1 MPNKPPQKNSRNEI
15 FPHFSSHNQFFTLT
29 LQPNKNKTMKN
40 IFKIKKEE
48 RIPGLVALLVFVLLN
63 GLFFYK
69 YGNLFLRAH
78 HVSFWQL
85 FAKTFHVSGFD
96 AWSYIFMSN
105 GKLYFEIPRHPLF
118 AVILYPFY
126 LINKEL
132 ISSGDTN
139 YAMIFMAILLI
150 ASAFYSFIFV
160 YRIFREIIELKKKDC
175 ILFSA
180 MLYSFGM
187 VMVSMLVPD
196 HFCWSL
202 LMLTMT
208 LYLAGMAMKE
218 RRQLSAWTIGILSFL
233 TGGVTL
239 SNIAKTYLAAWFVNG
254 RKVFA
259 PKNLVAMILPAILLV
274 TTAYLIY
281 TEVREP
287 QFHVDKQIEIK
298 AHAKDQEQQRKDS
311 IHHAWV
317 LAHTGEPMKKE
328 GFWKWTDTSTSRT
341 DALIH
346 NMMGESIQLHDSYL
360 LDDMCVNRPTIV
372 KYNYAFN
379 YVIEAIISLLFIIG
393 IVVAIRHKFF
403 LMVLSW
409 LGLDIVIHFVMG
421 FGLNEMYIMA
431 CHWIFIIPIA
441 IAYLMKSLTPGRQVV
456 LRYFCWLLTLYFW
469 VWNGYWLFTYMSDQ
483 ATQIMK

>member
-1 MPNKPPQKNSRNEI
+1 M
-15 FPHFSSHNQFFTLT
+15 
-29 LQPNKNKTMKN
+29 N

-48 RIPGLVALLVFVLLN
+48 RIPSLIALLVFVLLN

-69 YGNLFLRAH
+69 YSNLFLQAH
-78 HVSFWQL
+78 HVSYWQL

-132 ISSGDTN
+132 IAAGDTN
-139 YAMIFMAILLI
+139 YAVIFMAILLI
-150 ASAFYSFIFV
+150 ASAYYSFIFI
-160 YRIFREIIELKKKDC
+160 YRVFREIMEVSRKDS
-175 ILFSA
+175 LLLSA

-202 LMLTMT
+202 LLLTMT
-208 LYLAGMAMKE
+208 LYLAGKAMKE
-218 RRQLSAWTIGILSFL
+218 EKQLSAWTIGILCFL

-239 SNIAKTYLAAWFVNG
+239 SNIAKTYLTAWFVNG
-254 RKVFA
+254 KKVFSW
-259 PKNLVAMILPAILLV
+259 KNMLAMILPAILLV
-274 TTAYLIY
+274 VTAYLIY

-287 QFHVDKQIEIK
+287 QYHADKKIEIK
-298 AHAKDQEQQRKDS
+298 SHAKDTLQARKDS

-317 LAHTGEPMKKE
+317 LAHAGKPMKQE
-328 GFWKWTDTSTSRT
+328 GFWKWTDMSTSRS

-360 LDDMCVNRPTIV
+360 LDDMCVNRPTVV
-372 KYNYAFN
+372 KYNYTFN
-379 YVIEAIISLLFIIG
+379 YIIEGIIALLFILG
-393 IVVAIRHKFF
+393 TIVGIRHKFF

-409 LGLDIVIHFVMG
+409 LTLDICIHFVMG
-421 FGLNEMYIMA
+421 FGLSEMYIMA
-431 CHWIFIIPIA
+431 CHWIFIIPIT
-441 IAYLMKSLTPGRQVV
+441 IAYLLKSLPPSRQTIVRAIA
-456 LRYFCWLLTLYFW
+456 LLLTLYLW
-469 VWNGYWLFTYMSDQ
+469 AWNGYLVFTYMSEQ
-483 ATQIMK
+483 VTQISK

>member
-1 MPNKPPQKNSRNEI
+1 M
-15 FPHFSSHNQFFTLT
+15 
-29 LQPNKNKTMKN
+29 N

-48 RIPGLVALLVFVLLN
+48 RIPSLIALLVFVLLN

-69 YGNLFLRAH
+69 YSNLFLQAH
-78 HVSFWQL
+78 HVSYWQL

-132 ISSGDTN
+132 IATGDTN

-150 ASAFYSFIFV
+150 ASAYYSFIFI
-160 YRIFREIIELKKKDC
+160 YRVFREIIEVGKKDS
-175 ILFSA
+175 LLLSA

-187 VMVSMLVPD
+187 VMISMLVPD
-196 HFCWSL
+196 HFCWSFFL
-202 LMLTMT
+202 LTMT
-208 LYLAGMAMKE
+208 LYLAGKAMKE
-218 RRQLSAWTIGILSFL
+218 KKQLSAWTIGILSFL

-254 RKVFA
+254 KKVFA
-259 PKNLVAMILPAILLV
+259 WKNMVAMILPAILLV
-274 TTAYLIY
+274 GTAYLIY
-281 TEVREP
+281 TEIREP
-287 QFHVDKQIEIK
+287 QFHTDKKIEIK
-298 AHAKDQEQQRKDS
+298 AHAKDTLQAHKDS

-328 GFWKWTDTSTSRT
+328 GFWKWTDMSTSRS

-360 LDDMCVNRPTIV
+360 LDDMCVNRPTVV
-372 KYNYAFN
+372 KYNYVFN
-379 YVIEAIISLLFIIG
+379 YIIEGIIALLFILG
-393 IVVAIRHKFF
+393 IIVAVRHRFF
-403 LMVLSW
+403 LMALSW
-409 LGLDIVIHFVMG
+409 LALDICIHFVMG

-431 CHWIFIIPIA
+431 CHWIFIIPIS
-441 IAYLMKSLTPGRQVV
+441 IAYLLKSLTPSRQTIVRGIT
-456 LRYFCWLLTLYFW
+456 LLLTLYLW
-469 VWNGYWLFTYMSDQ
+469 VWNGYLVFSYMSDQ
-483 ATQIMK
+483 ITQISK

>member
-1 MPNKPPQKNSRNEI
+1 M
-15 FPHFSSHNQFFTLT
+15 
-29 LQPNKNKTMKN
+29 N

-48 RIPGLVALLVFVLLN
+48 RIPSLIALLVFVLLN

-69 YGNLFLRAH
+69 YSNLFLQAH
-78 HVSFWQL
+78 HVSYWQL
-85 FAKTFHVSGFD
+85 FAKTYHVSGFD

-132 ISSGDTN
+132 IAAGDTN

-150 ASAFYSFIFV
+150 VSAYYSFIFI
-160 YRIFREIIELKKKDC
+160 YRVFREIIEVGKKDC
-175 ILFSA
+175 LLLSA

-202 LMLTMT
+202 FLLTMT
-208 LYLAGMAMKE
+208 LYLAGKAMKE
-218 RRQLSAWTIGILSFL
+218 KKQLSAWTIGILSFL

-254 RKVFA
+254 KKVFA
-259 PKNLVAMILPAILLV
+259 WKNMVAMILPAILLV
-274 TTAYLIY
+274 GTAYLIY
-281 TEVREP
+281 TEIREP
-287 QFHVDKQIEIK
+287 QFHTDKKIEIK
-298 AHAKDQEQQRKDS
+298 AHAKDTLQAHKDS

-328 GFWKWTDTSTSRT
+328 GFWKWTDMSTSRSN
-341 DALIH
+341 ALIH

-360 LDDMCVNRPTIV
+360 LDDMCVNRPTVV
-372 KYNYAFN
+372 KYNYVFN
-379 YVIEAIISLLFIIG
+379 YIIEGIVALLFILG
-393 IVVAIRHKFF
+393 IIVAVRHRFF
-403 LMVLSW
+403 LMALSW
-409 LGLDIVIHFVMG
+409 LALDICIHFVMG

-431 CHWIFIIPIA
+431 CHWIFIIPIS
-441 IAYLMKSLTPGRQVV
+441 IAYLLKSLTPSRQTIVRGIT
-456 LRYFCWLLTLYFW
+456 LLLTLYLW
-469 VWNGYWLFTYMSDQ
+469 VWNGYLVFSYMSDQ
-483 ATQIMK
+483 ITQISK

>member
-1 MPNKPPQKNSRNEI
+1 MQ
-15 FPHFSSHNQFFTLT
+15 
-29 LQPNKNKTMKN
+29 N
-40 IFKIKKEE
+40 IFKVKKEE
-48 RIPGLVALLVFVLLN
+48 RISSLIALAVFIVLN

-85 FAKTFHVSGFD
+85 FAKTYHVSGFD

-132 ISSGDTN
+132 IAAGNTN

-150 ASAFYSFIFV
+150 ASAYYSFIFV
-160 YRIFREIIELKKKDC
+160 YRIFRNIIGMSRFDSNL
-175 ILFSA
+175 LSA

-202 LMLTMT
+202 FLLMMT

-218 RRQLSAWTIGILSFL
+218 RRRLSSWAIGILGFL

-254 RKVFA
+254 KKVFA
-259 PKNLVAMILPAILLV
+259 WRNMTAMIVPAVLLIGI
-274 TTAYLIY
+274 AYVIQ
-281 TEVREP
+281 TEIREP
-287 QFHVDKQIEIK
+287 QFAVDKSIEVK
-298 AHAKDQEQQRKDS
+298 SYAKDSLQQRKDS

-317 LAHTGEPMKKE
+317 MAHTGTPMKEE
-328 GFWKWTDTSTSRT
+328 GFWKWTDMSTSRS

-379 YVIEAIISLLFIIG
+379 YVIEGIIALIFVMGIIAG
-393 IVVAIRHKFF
+393 IRHKFF
-403 LMVLSW
+403 LLVLSW
-409 LGLDIVIHFVMG
+409 LGFDIVVHFVMG
-421 FGLNEMYIMA
+421 FGLSEMYIMA
-431 CHWIFIIPIA
+431 CHWIFIIPIS
-441 IAYLMKSLTPGRQVV
+441 IAYLMKSLTPSKQMI
-456 LRYFCWLLTLYFW
+456 LRGVTLLLTLYLW
-469 VWNGYWLFTYMSDQ
+469 AWNGYLVFSYMSDQ
-483 ATQIMK
+483 ATKIMK

>member
-1 MPNKPPQKNSRNEI
+1 M
-15 FPHFSSHNQFFTLT
+15 FYLLFALT
-29 LQPNKNKTMKN
+29 LQAKSQDIYIIELSKMN

-48 RIPGLVALLVFVLLN
+48 RIPSLIALLVFVLLN

-69 YGNLFLRAH
+69 YSNLFLQAH
-78 HVSFWQL
+78 HVSYWQL
-85 FAKTFHVSGFD
+85 FAKTYHVSGFD

-132 ISSGDTN
+132 IAAGDTN

-150 ASAFYSFIFV
+150 VSAYYSFIFI
-160 YRIFREIIELKKKDC
+160 YRVFREIIEVGKKDS
-175 ILFSA
+175 LLLSA

-202 LMLTMT
+202 FLLTMT
-208 LYLAGMAMKE
+208 LYLAGKAMKE
-218 RRQLSAWTIGILSFL
+218 KKQLSAWTIGILSFL

-254 RKVFA
+254 KKVFA
-259 PKNLVAMILPAILLV
+259 WKNMVAMILPAILLV
-274 TTAYLIY
+274 GTAYLIY
-281 TEVREP
+281 TEIREP
-287 QFHVDKQIEIK
+287 QFHTDKKIEIK
-298 AHAKDQEQQRKDS
+298 AHAKDTLQAHKDS

-328 GFWKWTDTSTSRT
+328 GFWKWTDMSTSRS

-360 LDDMCVNRPTIV
+360 LDDMCVNRPTVV
-372 KYNYAFN
+372 KYNYVFN
-379 YVIEAIISLLFIIG
+379 YIIEGIVALLFILG
-393 IVVAIRHKFF
+393 IIVAVRHRFF
-403 LMVLSW
+403 LMALSW
-409 LGLDIVIHFVMG
+409 LALDICIHFVMG

-431 CHWIFIIPIA
+431 CHWIFIIPIS
-441 IAYLMKSLTPGRQVV
+441 IAYLLKSLTPSRQTIVRGII
-456 LRYFCWLLTLYFW
+456 LLLTLYLW
-469 VWNGYWLFTYMSDQ
+469 VWNGYLVFSYMSDQ
-483 ATQIMK
+483 ITQISK

>member
-1 MPNKPPQKNSRNEI
+1 M
-15 FPHFSSHNQFFTLT
+15 
-29 LQPNKNKTMKN
+29 N

-48 RIPGLVALLVFVLLN
+48 RIPSLIALLVFVLLN

-69 YGNLFLRAH
+69 YSNLFLQAH
-78 HVSFWQL
+78 HVSYWQL
-85 FAKTFHVSGFD
+85 FAKTYHVSGFD

-132 ISSGDTN
+132 IAAGDTN

-150 ASAFYSFIFV
+150 VSAYYSFIFI
-160 YRIFREIIELKKKDC
+160 YRVFREIIEVGKKDS
-175 ILFSA
+175 LLLSA

-202 LMLTMT
+202 FLLTMT
-208 LYLAGMAMKE
+208 LYLAGKAMKE
-218 RRQLSAWTIGILSFL
+218 KKQLSAWTIGILSFL

-254 RKVFA
+254 KKVFA
-259 PKNLVAMILPAILLV
+259 WKNMVAMILPAILLV
-274 TTAYLIY
+274 GTAYLIY
-281 TEVREP
+281 TEIREP
-287 QFHVDKQIEIK
+287 QFHTDKKIEIK
-298 AHAKDQEQQRKDS
+298 AHAKDTLQAHKDS

-328 GFWKWTDTSTSRT
+328 GFWKWTDMSTSRS

-360 LDDMCVNRPTIV
+360 LDDMCVNRPTVV
-372 KYNYAFN
+372 KYNYVFN
-379 YVIEAIISLLFIIG
+379 YIIEGIVALLFILG
-393 IVVAIRHKFF
+393 IIVAVRHRFF
-403 LMVLSW
+403 LMALSW
-409 LGLDIVIHFVMG
+409 LALDTSIHFVMG

-431 CHWIFIIPIA
+431 CHWIFIIPIS
-441 IAYLMKSLTPGRQVV
+441 IAYLLKSLTPSRQTIVRGIT
-456 LRYFCWLLTLYFW
+456 LLLTLYLW
-469 VWNGYWLFTYMSDQ
+469 VWNGYLVFSYMSDQ
-483 ATQIMK
+483 ITQISK

>member
-1 MPNKPPQKNSRNEI
+1 M
-15 FPHFSSHNQFFTLT
+15 
-29 LQPNKNKTMKN
+29 N

-48 RIPGLVALLVFVLLN
+48 RIPSLIALLVFVLLN

-69 YGNLFLRAH
+69 YSNLFLQAH
-78 HVSFWQL
+78 HVSYWQL
-85 FAKTFHVSGFD
+85 FAKTYHVSGFD

-132 ISSGDTN
+132 IAAGDTN

-150 ASAFYSFIFV
+150 VSAYYSFIFI
-160 YRIFREIIELKKKDC
+160 YRVFREIIEVGKKDS
-175 ILFSA
+175 LLLSA

-202 LMLTMT
+202 FLLTMT
-208 LYLAGMAMKE
+208 LYLAGKAMKE
-218 RRQLSAWTIGILSFL
+218 KKQLSTWTIGILSFL

-254 RKVFA
+254 KKVFA
-259 PKNLVAMILPAILLV
+259 WKNMVAMILPAILLV
-274 TTAYLIY
+274 GTAYLIY
-281 TEVREP
+281 TEIREP
-287 QFHVDKQIEIK
+287 QFHTDKKIEIK
-298 AHAKDQEQQRKDS
+298 AHAKDTLQAHKDS

-328 GFWKWTDTSTSRT
+328 GFWKWTDMSTSRS

-360 LDDMCVNRPTIV
+360 LDDMCVNRPTVV
-372 KYNYAFN
+372 KYNYVFN
-379 YVIEAIISLLFIIG
+379 YIIEGIVALLFILG
-393 IVVAIRHKFF
+393 IIVAVRHRFF
-403 LMVLSW
+403 LMALSW
-409 LGLDIVIHFVMG
+409 LALDICIHFVMG

-431 CHWIFIIPIA
+431 CHWIFIIPIS
-441 IAYLMKSLTPGRQVV
+441 IAYLLKSLTPSRQTIVRGIT
-456 LRYFCWLLTLYFW
+456 LLLTLYLW
-469 VWNGYWLFTYMSDQ
+469 VWNGYLVFSYMSDQ
-483 ATQIMK
+483 ITQISK

>member
-1 MPNKPPQKNSRNEI
+1 MQ
-15 FPHFSSHNQFFTLT
+15 
-29 LQPNKNKTMKN
+29 N
-40 IFKIKKEE
+40 IFKVKKEE
-48 RIPGLVALLVFVLLN
+48 RISSLIALAVFIVLN

-85 FAKTFHVSGFD
+85 FAKTYHVSGFD

-132 ISSGDTN
+132 IAAGNTN

-150 ASAFYSFIFV
+150 ASAYYSFIFV
-160 YRIFREIIELKKKDC
+160 YRIFRNIIGMSRFDSNL
-175 ILFSA
+175 LSA

-202 LMLTMT
+202 FLLTMT

-218 RRQLSAWTIGILSFL
+218 RRRLSSWSIGILGFL

-254 RKVFA
+254 KKVFA
-259 PKNLVAMILPAILLV
+259 WRNMTAMIVPAVLLIGI
-274 TTAYLIY
+274 AYVIQ
-281 TEVREP
+281 TEIREP
-287 QFHVDKQIEIK
+287 QFAVDKSIEVK
-298 AHAKDQEQQRKDS
+298 SYAKDSLQQRKDS

-317 LAHTGEPMKKE
+317 MAHTGTPMKEE
-328 GFWKWTDTSTSRT
+328 GFWKWTDMSTSRS

-379 YVIEAIISLLFIIG
+379 YVIEGIIALIFVMGIIAG
-393 IVVAIRHKFF
+393 IRHKFF
-403 LMVLSW
+403 LLVLSW
-409 LGLDIVIHFVMG
+409 LGFDIVVHFVMG
-421 FGLNEMYIMA
+421 FGLSEMYIMA
-431 CHWIFIIPIA
+431 CHWIFIIPIS
-441 IAYLMKSLTPGRQVV
+441 IAYLMKSLTPSKQMI
-456 LRYFCWLLTLYFW
+456 LRGVTLLLTLYLW
-469 VWNGYWLFTYMSDQ
+469 AWNGYLVFSYMSDQ
-483 ATQIMK
+483 ATKIMK

>member
-1 MPNKPPQKNSRNEI
+1 M
-15 FPHFSSHNQFFTLT
+15 FCLLFALT
-29 LQPNKNKTMKN
+29 LQAKSQDIYIIELSKMN

-48 RIPGLVALLVFVLLN
+48 RIPSLIALLVFVLLN

-69 YGNLFLRAH
+69 YSNLFLQAH
-78 HVSFWQL
+78 HVSYWQL
-85 FAKTFHVSGFD
+85 FAKTYHVSGFD

-132 ISSGDTN
+132 IAAGDTN

-150 ASAFYSFIFV
+150 VSAYYSFIFI
-160 YRIFREIIELKKKDC
+160 YRVFREIIEVGKKDS
-175 ILFSA
+175 LLLSA

-202 LMLTMT
+202 FLLTMT
-208 LYLAGMAMKE
+208 LYLAGKAMKE
-218 RRQLSAWTIGILSFL
+218 KKQLSAWTIGILSFL

-254 RKVFA
+254 KKVFA
-259 PKNLVAMILPAILLV
+259 WKNMVAMILPAILLV
-274 TTAYLIY
+274 GTAYLIY
-281 TEVREP
+281 TEIREP
-287 QFHVDKQIEIK
+287 QFHTDKKIEIK
-298 AHAKDQEQQRKDS
+298 AHAKDTLQAHKDS

-328 GFWKWTDTSTSRT
+328 GFWKWTDMSTSRS

-360 LDDMCVNRPTIV
+360 LDDMRVNRPTVV
-372 KYNYAFN
+372 KYNYVFN
-379 YVIEAIISLLFIIG
+379 YIIEGIVALLFILG
-393 IVVAIRHKFF
+393 IIVAVRHRFF
-403 LMVLSW
+403 LMALSW
-409 LGLDIVIHFVMG
+409 LALDICIHFVMG

-431 CHWIFIIPIA
+431 CHWIFIIPIS
-441 IAYLMKSLTPGRQVV
+441 IAYLLKSLTPSRQTIVRGIT
-456 LRYFCWLLTLYFW
+456 LLLTLYLW
-469 VWNGYWLFTYMSDQ
+469 VWNGYLVFSYMSDQ
-483 ATQIMK
+483 ITQISK

>member
-1 MPNKPPQKNSRNEI
+1 M
-15 FPHFSSHNQFFTLT
+15 
-29 LQPNKNKTMKN
+29 N

-48 RIPGLVALLVFVLLN
+48 RIPSLITLLVFVLLN

-69 YGNLFLRAH
+69 YSNLFLQAH
-78 HVSFWQL
+78 HVSYWQL
-85 FAKTFHVSGFD
+85 FAKTYHVSGFD

-132 ISSGDTN
+132 IAAGDTN

-150 ASAFYSFIFV
+150 VSAYYSFIFI
-160 YRIFREIIELKKKDC
+160 YRVFREIIEVGKKDS
-175 ILFSA
+175 LLLSA

-202 LMLTMT
+202 FLLTMT
-208 LYLAGMAMKE
+208 LYLAGKAMKE
-218 RRQLSAWTIGILSFL
+218 KKQLSAWTIGILSFL

-254 RKVFA
+254 KKVFA
-259 PKNLVAMILPAILLV
+259 WKNMVAMILPAILLV
-274 TTAYLIY
+274 GTAYLIY
-281 TEVREP
+281 TEIREP
-287 QFHVDKQIEIK
+287 QFHTDKKIEIK
-298 AHAKDQEQQRKDS
+298 AHAKDTLQAHKDS

-328 GFWKWTDTSTSRT
+328 GFWKWTDMSTSRS

-360 LDDMCVNRPTIV
+360 LDDMCVNRPTVV
-372 KYNYAFN
+372 KYNYVFN
-379 YVIEAIISLLFIIG
+379 YIIEGIVALLFILG
-393 IVVAIRHKFF
+393 IIVAVRHRFF
-403 LMVLSW
+403 LMALSW
-409 LGLDIVIHFVMG
+409 LALDICIHFVMG

-431 CHWIFIIPIA
+431 CHWIFIIPIS
-441 IAYLMKSLTPGRQVV
+441 IAYLLKSLTPSRQTIVRGIT
-456 LRYFCWLLTLYFW
+456 LLLTLYLW
-469 VWNGYWLFTYMSDQ
+469 VWNGYLVFSYMSDQ
-483 ATQIMK
+483 ITQISK

>member
-1 MPNKPPQKNSRNEI
+1 M
-15 FPHFSSHNQFFTLT
+15 FCLLFALT
-29 LQPNKNKTMKN
+29 LQAKSQDIYIIELSKMN

-48 RIPGLVALLVFVLLN
+48 RIPSLIALLVFVLLN

-69 YGNLFLRAH
+69 YSNLFLQAH
-78 HVSFWQL
+78 HVSYWQL
-85 FAKTFHVSGFD
+85 FAKTYHVSGFD

-132 ISSGDTN
+132 IATGDTN

-150 ASAFYSFIFV
+150 ASAYYSFIFI
-160 YRIFREIIELKKKDC
+160 YRVFREIIEVGKKDS
-175 ILFSA
+175 LLLSA

-202 LMLTMT
+202 FLLTMT
-208 LYLAGMAMKE
+208 LYLAGKAMKE
-218 RRQLSAWTIGILSFL
+218 KKQLSAWTIGILSFL

-254 RKVFA
+254 KKVFA
-259 PKNLVAMILPAILLV
+259 WKNMVAMILPAILLV
-274 TTAYLIY
+274 GTAYLIY
-281 TEVREP
+281 TEIREP
-287 QFHVDKQIEIK
+287 QFHTDKKIEIK
-298 AHAKDQEQQRKDS
+298 AHAKDTLQAHKDS

-317 LAHTGEPMKKE
+317 LAQTGEPMKKE
-328 GFWKWTDTSTSRT
+328 GFWKWTDMSTSRS

-360 LDDMCVNRPTIV
+360 LDDMCVNRPTVV
-372 KYNYAFN
+372 KYNYVFN
-379 YVIEAIISLLFIIG
+379 YIIEGIVALLFILG
-393 IVVAIRHKFF
+393 IIVAVRHRFF
-403 LMVLSW
+403 LMALSW
-409 LGLDIVIHFVMG
+409 LALDICIHFVMG

-431 CHWIFIIPIA
+431 CHWIFIIPIS
-441 IAYLMKSLTPGRQVV
+441 IAYLLKSLTPSKQTIVRGIT
-456 LRYFCWLLTLYFW
+456 LLLTLYLW
-469 VWNGYWLFTYMSDQ
+469 VWNGYLVFSYMSDQ
-483 ATQIMK
+483 ITQISK

>member
-1 MPNKPPQKNSRNEI
+1 M
-15 FPHFSSHNQFFTLT
+15 
-29 LQPNKNKTMKN
+29 N

-48 RIPGLVALLVFVLLN
+48 RIPSLIALLVFVLLN

-69 YGNLFLRAH
+69 YSNLFLQAH
-78 HVSFWQL
+78 HVSYWQL
-85 FAKTFHVSGFD
+85 FAKTYHVSGFD

-132 ISSGDTN
+132 IAAGDTN

-150 ASAFYSFIFV
+150 VSAYYSFIFI
-160 YRIFREIIELKKKDC
+160 YRVFREIIEVGKKDS
-175 ILFSA
+175 LLLSA

-202 LMLTMT
+202 FLLTMT
-208 LYLAGMAMKE
+208 LYLAGKAMKE
-218 RRQLSAWTIGILSFL
+218 KKQLSAWTIRILSFL

-254 RKVFA
+254 KKVFA
-259 PKNLVAMILPAILLV
+259 WKNMVAMILPAILLV
-274 TTAYLIY
+274 GTAYLIY
-281 TEVREP
+281 TEIREP
-287 QFHVDKQIEIK
+287 QFHTDKKIEIK
-298 AHAKDQEQQRKDS
+298 AHAKDTLQAHKDS

-328 GFWKWTDTSTSRT
+328 GFWKWTDMSTSRS

-360 LDDMCVNRPTIV
+360 LDDMCVNRPTVV
-372 KYNYAFN
+372 KYNYVFN
-379 YVIEAIISLLFIIG
+379 YIIEGIVALLFILG
-393 IVVAIRHKFF
+393 IIVAVRHRFF
-403 LMVLSW
+403 LMALSW
-409 LGLDIVIHFVMG
+409 LALDICIHFVMG

-431 CHWIFIIPIA
+431 CHWIFIIPIS
-441 IAYLMKSLTPGRQVV
+441 IAYLLKSLTPSRQTIVRGIT
-456 LRYFCWLLTLYFW
+456 LLLTLYLW
-469 VWNGYWLFTYMSDQ
+469 VWNGYLVFSYMSDQ
-483 ATQIMK
+483 ITQISK

>member
-1 MPNKPPQKNSRNEI
+1 MQ
-15 FPHFSSHNQFFTLT
+15 
-29 LQPNKNKTMKN
+29 N
-40 IFKIKKEE
+40 IFKVKKEE
-48 RIPGLVALLVFVLLN
+48 RISSLIALTVFIVLN

-85 FAKTFHVSGFD
+85 FAKTYHVSGFD

-132 ISSGDTN
+132 IAAGNTN

-150 ASAFYSFIFV
+150 ASAYYSFIFV
-160 YRIFREIIELKKKDC
+160 YRIFRNIIGMSRFDSNL
-175 ILFSA
+175 LSA

-202 LMLTMT
+202 FLLTMT

-218 RRQLSAWTIGILSFL
+218 RRRLSSWTIGILGFL

-254 RKVFA
+254 KKVFA
-259 PKNLVAMILPAILLV
+259 WKNMTAMIVPAVLLIGI
-274 TTAYLIY
+274 AYVIQ
-281 TEVREP
+281 TEIREP
-287 QFHVDKQIEIK
+287 QFAVDKSIEVK
-298 AHAKDQEQQRKDS
+298 SYAKDSLQQRKDS

-317 LAHTGEPMKKE
+317 MAHTGTPMKEE
-328 GFWKWTDTSTSRT
+328 GFWKWTDMSTSRS

-379 YVIEAIISLLFIIG
+379 YVIEGIIALLFVMGIIAG
-393 IVVAIRHKFF
+393 IRHKFF
-403 LMVLSW
+403 LLVLSW
-409 LGLDIVIHFVMG
+409 LGFDIVVHFVMG
-421 FGLNEMYIMA
+421 FGLSEMYIMA

-441 IAYLMKSLTPGRQVV
+441 IAYLMKSLTPSKQMI
-456 LRYFCWLLTLYFW
+456 LRGITLLLTLYLW
-469 VWNGYWLFTYMSDQ
+469 AWNGYLVFSYMSDQ

>member
-1 MPNKPPQKNSRNEI
+1 M
-15 FPHFSSHNQFFTLT
+15 FCLLFALT
-29 LQPNKNKTMKN
+29 LQAKSQDIYIIELSKMN

-48 RIPGLVALLVFVLLN
+48 RIPSLIALLVFVLLN

-69 YGNLFLRAH
+69 YSNLFLQAH
-78 HVSFWQL
+78 HVSYWQL
-85 FAKTFHVSGFD
+85 FAKTYHVSGFD

-132 ISSGDTN
+132 IAAGDTN

-150 ASAFYSFIFV
+150 VSAYYSFIFI
-160 YRIFREIIELKKKDC
+160 YRVFREIIEVGKKDS
-175 ILFSA
+175 LLLSA

-202 LMLTMT
+202 FLLTMT
-208 LYLAGMAMKE
+208 LYLAGKAMKE
-218 RRQLSAWTIGILSFL
+218 KKQLSAWTIGILSFL

-254 RKVFA
+254 KKVFA
-259 PKNLVAMILPAILLV
+259 WKNMVAMILPAILLV
-274 TTAYLIY
+274 GTAYLIY
-281 TEVREP
+281 TEIREP
-287 QFHVDKQIEIK
+287 QFHTDKKIEIK
-298 AHAKDQEQQRKDS
+298 AHTKDTLQAHKDS

-328 GFWKWTDTSTSRT
+328 GFWKWTDMSTSRS

-360 LDDMCVNRPTIV
+360 LDDMCVNRPTVV
-372 KYNYAFN
+372 KYNYVFN
-379 YVIEAIISLLFIIG
+379 YIIEGIVALLFILG
-393 IVVAIRHKFF
+393 IIVAVRHRFF
-403 LMVLSW
+403 LMALSW
-409 LGLDIVIHFVMG
+409 LALDICIHFVMG

-431 CHWIFIIPIA
+431 CHWIFIIPIS
-441 IAYLMKSLTPGRQVV
+441 IAYLLKSLTPSRQTIVRGIT
-456 LRYFCWLLTLYFW
+456 LLLTLYLW
-469 VWNGYWLFTYMSDQ
+469 VWNGYLVFSYMSDQ
-483 ATQIMK
+483 ITQISK

>member
-1 MPNKPPQKNSRNEI
+1 M
-15 FPHFSSHNQFFTLT
+15 FCLLFALT
-29 LQPNKNKTMKN
+29 LQAKSQDIYIIELSKMN

-48 RIPGLVALLVFVLLN
+48 RIPSLIALLVFVLLN

-69 YGNLFLRAH
+69 YSNLFLQAH
-78 HVSFWQL
+78 HVSYWQL
-85 FAKTFHVSGFD
+85 FAKTYHVSGFD

-132 ISSGDTN
+132 IAAGDTN

-150 ASAFYSFIFV
+150 VSAYYSFIFI
-160 YRIFREIIELKKKDC
+160 YRVFREIIEVGKKDS
-175 ILFSA
+175 LLLSA

-202 LMLTMT
+202 FLLTMT
-208 LYLAGMAMKE
+208 LYLAGKAMKE
-218 RRQLSAWTIGILSFL
+218 KKQLSAWTIGILSFL

-254 RKVFA
+254 KKVFA
-259 PKNLVAMILPAILLV
+259 WKNMVAMILPAILLIG
-274 TTAYLIY
+274 TAYLIY
-281 TEVREP
+281 TEIREP
-287 QFHVDKQIEIK
+287 QFHTDKKIEIK
-298 AHAKDQEQQRKDS
+298 AHAKDTLQAHKDS

-328 GFWKWTDTSTSRT
+328 GFWKWTDMSTSRS

-360 LDDMCVNRPTIV
+360 LDDMCVNRPTVV
-372 KYNYAFN
+372 KYNYVFN
-379 YVIEAIISLLFIIG
+379 YIIEGIVALLFILG
-393 IVVAIRHKFF
+393 IIVAVRHRFF
-403 LMVLSW
+403 LMALSW
-409 LGLDIVIHFVMG
+409 LALDICIHFVMG

-431 CHWIFIIPIA
+431 CHWIFIIPIS
-441 IAYLMKSLTPGRQVV
+441 IAYLLKSLTPSRQTIVRGIT
-456 LRYFCWLLTLYFW
+456 LLLTLYLW
-469 VWNGYWLFTYMSDQ
+469 VWNGYLVFSYMSDQ
-483 ATQIMK
+483 ITQISK

>member
-1 MPNKPPQKNSRNEI
+1 M
-15 FPHFSSHNQFFTLT
+15 
-29 LQPNKNKTMKN
+29 N

-48 RIPGLVALLVFVLLN
+48 RIPSLIALLVFVLLN

-69 YGNLFLRAH
+69 YSNLFLQAH
-78 HVSFWQL
+78 HVSYWQL
-85 FAKTFHVSGFD
+85 FAKTYHVSGFD

-132 ISSGDTN
+132 IATGDTN

-150 ASAFYSFIFV
+150 ASAYYSFIFI
-160 YRIFREIIELKKKDC
+160 YRVFREIIEVGKKDC
-175 ILFSA
+175 LLLSA

-202 LMLTMT
+202 FLLTMT
-208 LYLAGMAMKE
+208 LYLAGKAMKE
-218 RRQLSAWTIGILSFL
+218 KKQLSAWTIGILSFL

-254 RKVFA
+254 KKVFA
-259 PKNLVAMILPAILLV
+259 WKNMVAMILPAILLAG
-274 TTAYLIY
+274 TAYLIY
-281 TEVREP
+281 TEIREP
-287 QFHVDKQIEIK
+287 QFHTDKKIEIK
-298 AHAKDQEQQRKDS
+298 AHAKDTLQAHKDS

-328 GFWKWTDTSTSRT
+328 GFWKWTDMSTSRS

-360 LDDMCVNRPTIV
+360 LDDMCVNRPTVV
-372 KYNYAFN
+372 KYNYVFN
-379 YVIEAIISLLFIIG
+379 YIIEGIVALLFILG
-393 IVVAIRHKFF
+393 IIVAVRHRFF
-403 LMVLSW
+403 LMALSW
-409 LGLDIVIHFVMG
+409 LALDICIHFVMG

-431 CHWIFIIPIA
+431 CHWIFIIPIS
-441 IAYLMKSLTPGRQVV
+441 IAYLLKSLTPSRQTIVRGIT
-456 LRYFCWLLTLYFW
+456 LLLTLYLW
-469 VWNGYWLFTYMSDQ
+469 VWNGYLVFSYMSDQ
-483 ATQIMK
+483 ITQISK

>member
-1 MPNKPPQKNSRNEI
+1 M
-15 FPHFSSHNQFFTLT
+15 
-29 LQPNKNKTMKN
+29 N

-48 RIPGLVALLVFVLLN
+48 RIPSLIALLVFVLLN

-69 YGNLFLRAH
+69 YSNLFLQAH
-78 HVSFWQL
+78 HVSYWQL
-85 FAKTFHVSGFD
+85 FAKTYHVSGFD

-132 ISSGDTN
+132 IAAGDTN

-150 ASAFYSFIFV
+150 VSAYYSFIFI
-160 YRIFREIIELKKKDC
+160 YRVFREIIEVGKKDS
-175 ILFSA
+175 LLLSA

-202 LMLTMT
+202 FLLTMT
-208 LYLAGMAMKE
+208 LYLAGRAMKE
-218 RRQLSAWTIGILSFL
+218 KKQLSAWTIGILSFL

-254 RKVFA
+254 KKVFA
-259 PKNLVAMILPAILLV
+259 WKNMVAMILPAILLV
-274 TTAYLIY
+274 GTAYLIY
-281 TEVREP
+281 TEIREP
-287 QFHVDKQIEIK
+287 QFHTDKKIEIK
-298 AHAKDQEQQRKDS
+298 AHAKDTLQAHKDS

-328 GFWKWTDTSTSRT
+328 GFWKWTDMSTSRS

-360 LDDMCVNRPTIV
+360 LDDMCVNRPTVV
-372 KYNYAFN
+372 KYNYVFN
-379 YVIEAIISLLFIIG
+379 YIIEGIVALLFILG
-393 IVVAIRHKFF
+393 IIVAVRHRFF
-403 LMVLSW
+403 LMALSW
-409 LGLDIVIHFVMG
+409 LALDICIHFVMG

-431 CHWIFIIPIA
+431 CHWIFIIPIS
-441 IAYLMKSLTPGRQVV
+441 IAYLLKSLTPSRQTIVRGIT
-456 LRYFCWLLTLYFW
+456 LLLTLYLW
-469 VWNGYWLFTYMSDQ
+469 VWNGYLVFSYMSDQ
-483 ATQIMK
+483 ITQISK

>member
-1 MPNKPPQKNSRNEI
+1 M
-15 FPHFSSHNQFFTLT
+15 FCLLFALT
-29 LQPNKNKTMKN
+29 LQAKSQDIYIIELSKMN

-48 RIPGLVALLVFVLLN
+48 RIPSLITLLVFVLLN

-69 YGNLFLRAH
+69 YSNLFLQAH
-78 HVSFWQL
+78 HVSYWQL
-85 FAKTFHVSGFD
+85 FAKTYHVSGFD

-132 ISSGDTN
+132 IAAGDTN

-150 ASAFYSFIFV
+150 VSAYYSFIFI
-160 YRIFREIIELKKKDC
+160 YRVFREIIEVGKKDS
-175 ILFSA
+175 LLLSA

-202 LMLTMT
+202 FLLTMT
-208 LYLAGMAMKE
+208 LYLAGKAMKE
-218 RRQLSAWTIGILSFL
+218 KKQLSAWTIGILSFL

-254 RKVFA
+254 KKVFA
-259 PKNLVAMILPAILLV
+259 WKNMVAMILPAILLV
-274 TTAYLIY
+274 GTAYLIY
-281 TEVREP
+281 TEIREP
-287 QFHVDKQIEIK
+287 QFHTDKKIEIK
-298 AHAKDQEQQRKDS
+298 AHAKDTLQAHKDS

-328 GFWKWTDTSTSRT
+328 GFWKWTDMSTSRS

-360 LDDMCVNRPTIV
+360 LDDMCVNRPTVV
-372 KYNYAFN
+372 KYNYVFN
-379 YVIEAIISLLFIIG
+379 YIIEGIVALLFILG
-393 IVVAIRHKFF
+393 IIVAVRHRFF
-403 LMVLSW
+403 LMALSW
-409 LGLDIVIHFVMG
+409 LALDICIHFVMG

-431 CHWIFIIPIA
+431 CHWIFIIPIS
-441 IAYLMKSLTPGRQVV
+441 IAYLLKSLTPSRQTIVRGIT
-456 LRYFCWLLTLYFW
+456 LLLTLYLW
-469 VWNGYWLFTYMSDQ
+469 VWNGYLVFSYMSDQ
-483 ATQIMK
+483 ITQISK

>member
-1 MPNKPPQKNSRNEI
+1 M
-15 FPHFSSHNQFFTLT
+15 FCLLFALT
-29 LQPNKNKTMKN
+29 LQAKSQDIYIIELSKMN

-48 RIPGLVALLVFVLLN
+48 RIPSLIALLVFVLLN

-69 YGNLFLRAH
+69 YSNLFLQAH
-78 HVSFWQL
+78 HVSYWQL
-85 FAKTFHVSGFD
+85 FAKTYHVSGFD

-132 ISSGDTN
+132 IAAGDTN

-150 ASAFYSFIFV
+150 VSAYYSFIFI
-160 YRIFREIIELKKKDC
+160 YRVFREIIEVGKKDS
-175 ILFSA
+175 LLLSA

-202 LMLTMT
+202 FLLTMT
-208 LYLAGMAMKE
+208 LYLAGKAMKE
-218 RRQLSAWTIGILSFL
+218 KKQLSAWTIGILSFL

-254 RKVFA
+254 KKVFVW
-259 PKNLVAMILPAILLV
+259 KNMVAMILPAILLV
-274 TTAYLIY
+274 GTAYLIY
-281 TEVREP
+281 TEIREP
-287 QFHVDKQIEIK
+287 QFHTDKKIEIK
-298 AHAKDQEQQRKDS
+298 AHAKDTLQAHKDS

-328 GFWKWTDTSTSRT
+328 GFWKWTDMSTSRS

-360 LDDMCVNRPTIV
+360 LDDMCVNRPTVV
-372 KYNYAFN
+372 KYNYVFN
-379 YVIEAIISLLFIIG
+379 YIIEGIVALLFILG
-393 IVVAIRHKFF
+393 IIVAVRHRFF
-403 LMVLSW
+403 LMALSW
-409 LGLDIVIHFVMG
+409 LALDICIHFVMG

-431 CHWIFIIPIA
+431 CHWIFIIPIS
-441 IAYLMKSLTPGRQVV
+441 IAYLLKSLTPSRQTIVRGIT
-456 LRYFCWLLTLYFW
+456 LLLTLYLW
-469 VWNGYWLFTYMSDQ
+469 VWNGYLVFSYMSDQ
-483 ATQIMK
+483 ITQISK

>member
-1 MPNKPPQKNSRNEI
+1 M
-15 FPHFSSHNQFFTLT
+15 FCLLFALT
-29 LQPNKNKTMKN
+29 LQAKSQDIYIIELSKMN

-48 RIPGLVALLVFVLLN
+48 RIPSLIALLVFVLLN

-69 YGNLFLRAH
+69 YSNLFLQAH
-78 HVSFWQL
+78 HVSYWQL
-85 FAKTFHVSGFD
+85 FAKTYHVSGFD

-132 ISSGDTN
+132 IAAGDTN
-139 YAMIFMAILLI
+139 YAMTFMAILLI
-150 ASAFYSFIFV
+150 VSAYYSFIFI
-160 YRIFREIIELKKKDC
+160 YRVFREIIEVGKKDS
-175 ILFSA
+175 LLLSA

-202 LMLTMT
+202 FLLTMT
-208 LYLAGMAMKE
+208 LYLAGKAMKE
-218 RRQLSAWTIGILSFL
+218 KKQLSAWTIGILSFL

-254 RKVFA
+254 KKVFA
-259 PKNLVAMILPAILLV
+259 WKNMVAMILPAILLV
-274 TTAYLIY
+274 GTAYLIY
-281 TEVREP
+281 TEIREP
-287 QFHVDKQIEIK
+287 QFHTDKKIEIK
-298 AHAKDQEQQRKDS
+298 AHAKDTLQAHKDS

-328 GFWKWTDTSTSRT
+328 GFWKWTDMSTSRS

-360 LDDMCVNRPTIV
+360 LDDMCVNRPTVV
-372 KYNYAFN
+372 KYNYVFN
-379 YVIEAIISLLFIIG
+379 YIIEGIVALLFILG
-393 IVVAIRHKFF
+393 IIVAVRHRFF
-403 LMVLSW
+403 LMALSW
-409 LGLDIVIHFVMG
+409 LALDICIHFVMG

-431 CHWIFIIPIA
+431 CHWIFIIPIS
-441 IAYLMKSLTPGRQVV
+441 IAYLLKSLTPSRQTIVRGIT
-456 LRYFCWLLTLYFW
+456 LLLTLYLW
-469 VWNGYWLFTYMSDQ
+469 VWNGYLVFSYMSDQ
-483 ATQIMK
+483 ITQISK

>member
-1 MPNKPPQKNSRNEI
+1 M
-15 FPHFSSHNQFFTLT
+15 FCLLFALT
-29 LQPNKNKTMKN
+29 LQAKSQDIYIIELSKMN

-48 RIPGLVALLVFVLLN
+48 RIPSLIALLVFVLLN

-69 YGNLFLRAH
+69 YSNLFLQAH
-78 HVSFWQL
+78 HVSYWQL
-85 FAKTFHVSGFD
+85 FAKTYHVSGFD

-132 ISSGDTN
+132 IAAGDTN

-150 ASAFYSFIFV
+150 ASAYYSFIFI
-160 YRIFREIIELKKKDC
+160 YRVFREIIEVGKKDC
-175 ILFSA
+175 LLLSA

-202 LMLTMT
+202 FLLTMT
-208 LYLAGMAMKE
+208 LYLAGKAMKE
-218 RRQLSAWTIGILSFL
+218 KKQLSAWTIGILSFL

-254 RKVFA
+254 KKVFA
-259 PKNLVAMILPAILLV
+259 WKNMVAMILPAILLV
-274 TTAYLIY
+274 GTAYLIY
-281 TEVREP
+281 TEIREP
-287 QFHVDKQIEIK
+287 QFHTDKKIEIK
-298 AHAKDQEQQRKDS
+298 AHAKDTLQAHKDS

-328 GFWKWTDTSTSRT
+328 GFWKWTDMSTSRS

-360 LDDMCVNRPTIV
+360 LDDMCVNRPTVV
-372 KYNYAFN
+372 KYNYVFN
-379 YVIEAIISLLFIIG
+379 YIIEGIVALLFILG
-393 IVVAIRHKFF
+393 IIVAVRHRFF
-403 LMVLSW
+403 LMALSW
-409 LGLDIVIHFVMG
+409 LALDICIHFVMG

-431 CHWIFIIPIA
+431 CHWIFIIPIS
-441 IAYLMKSLTPGRQVV
+441 IAYLLKSLTPSRQTIVRGIT
-456 LRYFCWLLTLYFW
+456 LLLTLYLW
-469 VWNGYWLFTYMSDQ
+469 VWNGYLVFSYMSDQ
-483 ATQIMK
+483 ITQISK

>member
-1 MPNKPPQKNSRNEI
+1 M
-15 FPHFSSHNQFFTLT
+15 
-29 LQPNKNKTMKN
+29 N

-48 RIPGLVALLVFVLLN
+48 RIPSLIALLVFVLLN

-69 YGNLFLRAH
+69 YSNLFLQAH
-78 HVSFWQL
+78 HVSYWQL
-85 FAKTFHVSGFD
+85 FAKTYHVSGFD

-132 ISSGDTN
+132 IATGDTN

-150 ASAFYSFIFV
+150 ASAYYSFIFI
-160 YRIFREIIELKKKDC
+160 YRVFREIIEVGKKDS
-175 ILFSA
+175 LLLSA

-202 LMLTMT
+202 FLLTMT
-208 LYLAGMAMKE
+208 LYLAGKAMKE
-218 RRQLSAWTIGILSFL
+218 KKQLSAWTIGILSFL

-254 RKVFA
+254 KKVFA
-259 PKNLVAMILPAILLV
+259 WKNMVAMILPAILLV
-274 TTAYLIY
+274 GTAYLIY
-281 TEVREP
+281 TEIREP
-287 QFHVDKQIEIK
+287 QFHTDKKIEIK
-298 AHAKDQEQQRKDS
+298 AHAKDTLQAHKDS

-328 GFWKWTDTSTSRT
+328 GFWKWTDMSTSRS

-346 NMMGESIQLHDSYL
+346 NMLGESIQLHDSYL
-360 LDDMCVNRPTIV
+360 LDDMCVNRPTVV
-372 KYNYAFN
+372 KYNYVFN
-379 YVIEAIISLLFIIG
+379 YIIEGIVALLFILG
-393 IVVAIRHKFF
+393 IIVAVRHRFF
-403 LMVLSW
+403 LMALSW
-409 LGLDIVIHFVMG
+409 LALDICIHFVMG

-431 CHWIFIIPIA
+431 CHWIFIIPIS
-441 IAYLMKSLTPGRQVV
+441 IAYLLKSLTPSRQTIVRGIT
-456 LRYFCWLLTLYFW
+456 LLLTLYLW
-469 VWNGYWLFTYMSDQ
+469 VWNGYLVFSYMSDQ
-483 ATQIMK
+483 ITQISK

>member
-1 MPNKPPQKNSRNEI
+1 M
-15 FPHFSSHNQFFTLT
+15 
-29 LQPNKNKTMKN
+29 N

-48 RIPGLVALLVFVLLN
+48 RIPSLIALLVFVLLN

-69 YGNLFLRAH
+69 YSNLFLQAH
-78 HVSFWQL
+78 HVSYWQL

-118 AVILYPFY
+118 AVILYPFH

-132 ISSGDTN
+132 IAAGDTN

-150 ASAFYSFIFV
+150 ASAYYSFIFI
-160 YRIFREIIELKKKDC
+160 YRVFREIIEVGKKDC
-175 ILFSA
+175 LLFSA

-202 LMLTMT
+202 FLLTMT
-208 LYLAGMAMKE
+208 LYLAGKAMKE
-218 RRQLSAWTIGILSFL
+218 KKQLSAWTIGILSFL

-254 RKVFA
+254 KKVFA
-259 PKNLVAMILPAILLV
+259 WKNMVAMILPAILLV
-274 TTAYLIY
+274 GTAYLIY
-281 TEVREP
+281 TEIREP
-287 QFHVDKQIEIK
+287 QFHTDKKIEIK
-298 AHAKDQEQQRKDS
+298 AHAKDTLQAHKDS

-328 GFWKWTDTSTSRT
+328 GFWKWTDMSTSRS

-360 LDDMCVNRPTIV
+360 LDDMCVNRPTVV
-372 KYNYAFN
+372 KYNYVFN
-379 YVIEAIISLLFIIG
+379 YIIEGIVALLFILG
-393 IVVAIRHKFF
+393 IIVAVRHRFF
-403 LMVLSW
+403 LMALSW
-409 LGLDIVIHFVMG
+409 LALDICIHFVMG

-431 CHWIFIIPIA
+431 CHWIFIIPIS
-441 IAYLMKSLTPGRQVV
+441 IAYLLKSLTPSRQTIVRGIT
-456 LRYFCWLLTLYFW
+456 LLLTLYLW
-469 VWNGYWLFTYMSDQ
+469 VWNGYLVFSYMSDQ
-483 ATQIMK
+483 ITQISK

>member
-1 MPNKPPQKNSRNEI
+1 M
-15 FPHFSSHNQFFTLT
+15 
-29 LQPNKNKTMKN
+29 N

-48 RIPGLVALLVFVLLN
+48 RIPSLIALLVFVLLN

-69 YGNLFLRAH
+69 YSNLFLQAH
-78 HVSFWQL
+78 HVSYWQL
-85 FAKTFHVSGFD
+85 FAKTYHLSGFD

-105 GKLYFEIPRHPLF
+105 GKFYFEIPRHPLF

-132 ISSGDTN
+132 IAAGDTN

-150 ASAFYSFIFV
+150 VSAYYSFIFI
-160 YRIFREIIELKKKDC
+160 YRVFREIIEVGKKDS
-175 ILFSA
+175 LLLSA

-202 LMLTMT
+202 FLLTMT
-208 LYLAGMAMKE
+208 LYLAGKAMKE
-218 RRQLSAWTIGILSFL
+218 KKQLSAWTIGILSFL

-254 RKVFA
+254 KKVFA
-259 PKNLVAMILPAILLV
+259 WKNMVAMILPAILLV
-274 TTAYLIY
+274 GTAYLIF
-281 TEVREP
+281 TEIREP
-287 QFHVDKQIEIK
+287 QFHTDKKIEIK
-298 AHAKDQEQQRKDS
+298 AHAKDTLQAHKDS

-328 GFWKWTDTSTSRT
+328 GLWKWTDMSTSRS

-360 LDDMCVNRPTIV
+360 LDDMCVNRPTVV
-372 KYNYAFN
+372 KYNYVFN
-379 YVIEAIISLLFIIG
+379 YIIEGIVALLFILG
-393 IVVAIRHKFF
+393 IIVAVRHRFF
-403 LMVLSW
+403 LMALSW
-409 LGLDIVIHFVMG
+409 LALDICIHFVMG

-431 CHWIFIIPIA
+431 CHWIFIIPIS
-441 IAYLMKSLTPGRQVV
+441 IAYLLKSLTPSRQTIVRGIT
-456 LRYFCWLLTLYFW
+456 LLLTLYLW
-469 VWNGYWLFTYMSDQ
+469 VWNGYLVFSYMSDQ
-483 ATQIMK
+483 ITQISK

>member
-1 MPNKPPQKNSRNEI
+1 M
-15 FPHFSSHNQFFTLT
+15 FCLLFALT
-29 LQPNKNKTMKN
+29 LQAKSQDIYIIELSKMN

-48 RIPGLVALLVFVLLN
+48 RIPSLIALLVFVLLN

-69 YGNLFLRAH
+69 YSNLFLQAH
-78 HVSFWQL
+78 HVSYWQL
-85 FAKTFHVSGFD
+85 FAKTYHVSGFD

-132 ISSGDTN
+132 IAAGDTN

-150 ASAFYSFIFV
+150 VSAYYSFIFI
-160 YRIFREIIELKKKDC
+160 YRVFREIIEVGKKDS
-175 ILFSA
+175 LLLSA

-202 LMLTMT
+202 FLLTMT
-208 LYLAGMAMKE
+208 LYLAGKAMKE
-218 RRQLSAWTIGILSFL
+218 KKQLSAWTIGILSFL

-254 RKVFA
+254 KKVFA
-259 PKNLVAMILPAILLV
+259 WKNMVAMILPAILLV
-274 TTAYLIY
+274 GTAYLIY
-281 TEVREP
+281 TEIREP
-287 QFHVDKQIEIK
+287 QFHTDKKIEIK
-298 AHAKDQEQQRKDS
+298 AHAKDTLQAHKDS

-328 GFWKWTDTSTSRT
+328 GFWKWTDMSTSRS

-360 LDDMCVNRPTIV
+360 LDDMCVNRPTVV
-372 KYNYAFN
+372 KYNYVFN
-379 YVIEAIISLLFIIG
+379 YIIEGIVALLFILG
-393 IVVAIRHKFF
+393 IIVAVRHRFF
-403 LMVLSW
+403 LMALSW
-409 LGLDIVIHFVMG
+409 LALDICIHFVMG

-431 CHWIFIIPIA
+431 CHWIFIIPIS
-441 IAYLMKSLTPGRQVV
+441 IAYLLKSLTPSRQTIVRGIT
-456 LRYFCWLLTLYFW
+456 LLLTLYLW
-469 VWNGYWLFTYMSDQ
+469 VWNGYLVFSYISDQ
-483 ATQIMK
+483 ITQISK

>member
-1 MPNKPPQKNSRNEI
+1 M
-15 FPHFSSHNQFFTLT
+15 
-29 LQPNKNKTMKN
+29 N

-48 RIPGLVALLVFVLLN
+48 RIPSLIALLVFVLLN

-69 YGNLFLRAH
+69 YSNLFLQAH
-78 HVSFWQL
+78 HVSYWQL
-85 FAKTFHVSGFD
+85 FAKTYHVSGFD

-132 ISSGDTN
+132 IAAGDTN

-150 ASAFYSFIFV
+150 VSAYYSFIFI
-160 YRIFREIIELKKKDC
+160 YRVFREIIEVGKKDS
-175 ILFSA
+175 LLLSA

-202 LMLTMT
+202 FLLTMT
-208 LYLAGMAMKE
+208 LYLAGKAMKE
-218 RRQLSAWTIGILSFL
+218 KKQLSAWTIGILSFL

-254 RKVFA
+254 KKVFA
-259 PKNLVAMILPAILLV
+259 WKNMVAMILPAILLV
-274 TTAYLIY
+274 GTAYLIY
-281 TEVREP
+281 TEIREP
-287 QFHVDKQIEIK
+287 QFHTDKKIEIK
-298 AHAKDQEQQRKDS
+298 AHAKDTLQAHKDS

-328 GFWKWTDTSTSRT
+328 GFWKWTDMSTSRS

-360 LDDMCVNRPTIV
+360 LDDMRVNRPTVV
-372 KYNYAFN
+372 KYNYVFN
-379 YVIEAIISLLFIIG
+379 YIIEGIVALLFILG
-393 IVVAIRHKFF
+393 IIVAVRHRFF
-403 LMVLSW
+403 LMALSW
-409 LGLDIVIHFVMG
+409 LALDICIHFVMG

-431 CHWIFIIPIA
+431 CHWIFIIPIS
-441 IAYLMKSLTPGRQVV
+441 IAYLLKSLTPSRQTIVRGIT
-456 LRYFCWLLTLYFW
+456 LLLTLYLW
-469 VWNGYWLFTYMSDQ
+469 VWNGYLVFSYMSDQ
-483 ATQIMK
+483 ITQISK

>member
-1 MPNKPPQKNSRNEI
+1 M
-15 FPHFSSHNQFFTLT
+15 
-29 LQPNKNKTMKN
+29 N

-48 RIPGLVALLVFVLLN
+48 RIPSLIALLVFVLLN

-69 YGNLFLRAH
+69 YSNLFLQAH
-78 HVSFWQL
+78 HVSYWQL
-85 FAKTFHVSGFD
+85 FAKTYHVSGFD

-132 ISSGDTN
+132 IAAGDTN

-150 ASAFYSFIFV
+150 VSAYYSFIFI
-160 YRIFREIIELKKKDC
+160 YRVFREIIEVGKKDS
-175 ILFSA
+175 LLLSA

-202 LMLTMT
+202 FLLTMT
-208 LYLAGMAMKE
+208 LYLAGKAMKE
-218 RRQLSAWTIGILSFL
+218 KKQLSAWTIGILSFL

-239 SNIAKTYLAAWFVNG
+239 SNIAKTYLAAWFING
-254 RKVFA
+254 KKVFA
-259 PKNLVAMILPAILLV
+259 WKNMVAMILPAILLV
-274 TTAYLIY
+274 GTAYLIY
-281 TEVREP
+281 TEIREP
-287 QFHVDKQIEIK
+287 QFHTDKKIEIK
-298 AHAKDQEQQRKDS
+298 AHAKDTLQAHKDS

-328 GFWKWTDTSTSRT
+328 GFWKWTDMSTSRS

-360 LDDMCVNRPTIV
+360 LDDMCVNRPTVV
-372 KYNYAFN
+372 KYNYVFN
-379 YVIEAIISLLFIIG
+379 YIIEGIVALLFILG
-393 IVVAIRHKFF
+393 IIVAVRHRFF
-403 LMVLSW
+403 LMALSW
-409 LGLDIVIHFVMG
+409 LALDICIHFVMG

-431 CHWIFIIPIA
+431 CHWIFIIPIS
-441 IAYLMKSLTPGRQVV
+441 IAYLLKSLTPSRQTIVRGIT
-456 LRYFCWLLTLYFW
+456 LLLTLYLW
-469 VWNGYWLFTYMSDQ
+469 VWNGYLVFSYMSDQ
-483 ATQIMK
+483 ITQISK

>member
-1 MPNKPPQKNSRNEI
+1 MQ
-15 FPHFSSHNQFFTLT
+15 
-29 LQPNKNKTMKN
+29 N
-40 IFKIKKEE
+40 IFKVKKEE
-48 RIPGLVALLVFVLLN
+48 RISSLIALTMFIVLN

-85 FAKTFHVSGFD
+85 FAKTYHVSGFD

-132 ISSGDTN
+132 IAAGNTN

-150 ASAFYSFIFV
+150 ASAYYSFIFV
-160 YRIFREIIELKKKDC
+160 YRIFRNIIGMSRFDSNL
-175 ILFSA
+175 LSA

-202 LMLTMT
+202 FLLTMT

-218 RRQLSAWTIGILSFL
+218 RRRLSSWTIGILGFL

-254 RKVFA
+254 KKVFA
-259 PKNLVAMILPAILLV
+259 WKNMTAMIVPAVLLIGI
-274 TTAYLIY
+274 AYVIQ
-281 TEVREP
+281 TEIREP
-287 QFHVDKQIEIK
+287 QFAVDKSIEVK
-298 AHAKDQEQQRKDS
+298 SYAKDSLQQRKDS

-317 LAHTGEPMKKE
+317 MAHTGTPMKEE
-328 GFWKWTDTSTSRT
+328 GFWKWTDMSTSRS

-372 KYNYAFN
+372 KYNYALN
-379 YVIEAIISLLFIIG
+379 YVIEGIIALLFVMGIIAG
-393 IVVAIRHKFF
+393 IRHKFF
-403 LMVLSW
+403 LLVLSW
-409 LGLDIVIHFVMG
+409 LGFDIVVHFVMG
-421 FGLNEMYIMA
+421 FGLSEMYIMA

-441 IAYLMKSLTPGRQVV
+441 IAYLMKSLTPSKQMI
-456 LRYFCWLLTLYFW
+456 LRGITLLLTLYLW
-469 VWNGYWLFTYMSDQ
+469 AWNGYLVFSYMSDQ

>member
-1 MPNKPPQKNSRNEI
+1 
-15 FPHFSSHNQFFTLT
+15 
-29 LQPNKNKTMKN
+29 
-40 IFKIKKEE
+40 
-48 RIPGLVALLVFVLLN
+48 
-63 GLFFYK
+63 
-69 YGNLFLRAH
+69 
-78 HVSFWQL
+78 
-85 FAKTFHVSGFD
+85 
-96 AWSYIFMSN
+96 
-105 GKLYFEIPRHPLF
+105 
-118 AVILYPFY
+118 
-126 LINKEL
+126 
-132 ISSGDTN
+132 
-139 YAMIFMAILLI
+139 
-150 ASAFYSFIFV
+150 
-160 YRIFREIIELKKKDC
+160 
-175 ILFSA
+175 
-180 MLYSFGM
+180 
-187 VMVSMLVPD
+187 
-196 HFCWSL
+196 
-202 LMLTMT
+202 MLTMT
-208 LYLAGMAMKE
+208 LYLAGIAMKE

-239 SNIAKTYLAAWFVNG
+239 SNIAKTYLAAWFTNG

-287 QFHVDKQIEIK
+287 QFHVDKQIEVK
-298 AHAKDQEQQRKDS
+298 THAKDPEQQRKDS

-372 KYNYAFN
+372 KYNYTFN
-379 YVIEAIISLLFIIG
+379 YVIEAIISLLFLIS
-393 IVVAIRHKFF
+393 IVVGIRHKFF

-441 IAYLMKSLTPGRQVV
+441 IAYLMKSLTPGKQVV
-456 LRYFCWLLTLYFW
+456 LRYSCWLLTLYLW
-469 VWNGYWLFTYMSDQ
+469 AWNGYWLFTYMSDQ
-483 ATQIMK
+483 ATLIMK

>member
-1 MPNKPPQKNSRNEI
+1 M
-15 FPHFSSHNQFFTLT
+15 FCLLFALT
-29 LQPNKNKTMKN
+29 LQAKSQDIYIIELSKMN

-48 RIPGLVALLVFVLLN
+48 RIPSLIALLVFVLLN

-69 YGNLFLRAH
+69 YSNLFLQAH
-78 HVSFWQL
+78 HVSYWQL

-132 ISSGDTN
+132 IATGDTN

-150 ASAFYSFIFV
+150 VSAYYSFIFI
-160 YRIFREIIELKKKDC
+160 YRVFREIIEVGKKDS
-175 ILFSA
+175 LLLSA

-202 LMLTMT
+202 FLLTMT
-208 LYLAGMAMKE
+208 LYLAGKAMKE
-218 RRQLSAWTIGILSFL
+218 KKQLSAWTIGILSFL

-254 RKVFA
+254 KKVFA
-259 PKNLVAMILPAILLV
+259 WKNMVAMILPAILLV
-274 TTAYLIY
+274 GTAYLIY
-281 TEVREP
+281 TEIREP
-287 QFHVDKQIEIK
+287 QFHTDKKIEIK
-298 AHAKDQEQQRKDS
+298 AHAKDTLQAHKDS

-328 GFWKWTDTSTSRT
+328 GFWKWTDMSTSRSN
-341 DALIH
+341 ALIH

-360 LDDMCVNRPTIV
+360 LDDMCVNRPTVV
-372 KYNYAFN
+372 KYNYVFN
-379 YVIEAIISLLFIIG
+379 YIIEGIVALLFILG
-393 IVVAIRHKFF
+393 IIVAVRHRFF
-403 LMVLSW
+403 LMALSW
-409 LGLDIVIHFVMG
+409 LALDICIHFVMG

-431 CHWIFIIPIA
+431 CHWIFIIPIS
-441 IAYLMKSLTPGRQVV
+441 IAYLLKSLTPSRQTIVRGIT
-456 LRYFCWLLTLYFW
+456 LLLTLYLW
-469 VWNGYWLFTYMSDQ
+469 VWNGYLVFSYMSDQ
-483 ATQIMK
+483 ITQISK

>member
-1 MPNKPPQKNSRNEI
+1 M
-15 FPHFSSHNQFFTLT
+15 FCLLFALT
-29 LQPNKNKTMKN
+29 LQAKSQDIYILELSKMN

-48 RIPGLVALLVFVLLN
+48 RIPSLIALLVFVLLN

-69 YGNLFLRAH
+69 YSNLFLQAH
-78 HVSFWQL
+78 HVSYWQL
-85 FAKTFHVSGFD
+85 FAKTYHVSGFD

-132 ISSGDTN
+132 IAAGDTN

-150 ASAFYSFIFV
+150 VSAYYSFIFI
-160 YRIFREIIELKKKDC
+160 YRVFREIIEVGKKDS
-175 ILFSA
+175 LLLSA

-202 LMLTMT
+202 FLLTMT
-208 LYLAGMAMKE
+208 LYLAGKAMKE
-218 RRQLSAWTIGILSFL
+218 KKQLSAWTIGILSFL

-254 RKVFA
+254 KKVFA
-259 PKNLVAMILPAILLV
+259 WKNMVAMILPAILLV
-274 TTAYLIY
+274 GTAYLIY
-281 TEVREP
+281 TEIREP
-287 QFHVDKQIEIK
+287 QFHTDKKIEIK
-298 AHAKDQEQQRKDS
+298 AHAKDTLQAHKDS

-328 GFWKWTDTSTSRT
+328 GFWKWTDMSTSRS

-360 LDDMCVNRPTIV
+360 LDDMCVNRPTVV
-372 KYNYAFN
+372 KYNYVFN
-379 YVIEAIISLLFIIG
+379 YIIEGIVALLFILG
-393 IVVAIRHKFF
+393 IIVAVRHRFF
-403 LMVLSW
+403 LMALSW
-409 LGLDIVIHFVMG
+409 LALDICIHFVMG

-431 CHWIFIIPIA
+431 CHWIFIIPIS
-441 IAYLMKSLTPGRQVV
+441 IAYLLKSLTPSRQTIVRGIT
-456 LRYFCWLLTLYFW
+456 LLLTLYLW
-469 VWNGYWLFTYMSDQ
+469 VWNGYLVFSYMSDQ
-483 ATQIMK
+483 ITQISK

>member
-1 MPNKPPQKNSRNEI
+1 M
-15 FPHFSSHNQFFTLT
+15 FCLLFALT
-29 LQPNKNKTMKN
+29 LQTKSQDIYIIELSKMN

-48 RIPGLVALLVFVLLN
+48 RIPSLIALLVFVLLN

-69 YGNLFLRAH
+69 YSNLFLQAH
-78 HVSFWQL
+78 HVSYWQL
-85 FAKTFHVSGFD
+85 FAKTYHVLGFD

-132 ISSGDTN
+132 IAAGDTN

-150 ASAFYSFIFV
+150 VSAYYSFIFI
-160 YRIFREIIELKKKDC
+160 YRVFREIIEVGKKDS
-175 ILFSA
+175 LLLSA

-202 LMLTMT
+202 FLLTMT
-208 LYLAGMAMKE
+208 LYLAGKAMKE
-218 RRQLSAWTIGILSFL
+218 KKQLSAWTIGILSFL

-254 RKVFA
+254 KKVFA
-259 PKNLVAMILPAILLV
+259 WKNMVAMILPAILLV
-274 TTAYLIY
+274 GTAYLIY
-281 TEVREP
+281 TEIREP
-287 QFHVDKQIEIK
+287 QFHTDKKIEIK
-298 AHAKDQEQQRKDS
+298 AHAKDTLQAHKDS

-328 GFWKWTDTSTSRT
+328 GFWKWTDMSTSRS

-360 LDDMCVNRPTIV
+360 LDDMCVNRPTVV
-372 KYNYAFN
+372 KYNYVFN
-379 YVIEAIISLLFIIG
+379 YIIEGIVALLFILG
-393 IVVAIRHKFF
+393 IIVAVRHRFF
-403 LMVLSW
+403 LMALSW
-409 LGLDIVIHFVMG
+409 LALDICIHFVMG

-431 CHWIFIIPIA
+431 CHWIFIIPIS
-441 IAYLMKSLTPGRQVV
+441 IAYLLKSLTPSRQTIVRGIT
-456 LRYFCWLLTLYFW
+456 LLLTLYLW
-469 VWNGYWLFTYMSDQ
+469 VWNGYLVFSYMSDQ
-483 ATQIMK
+483 ITQISK

>member
-1 MPNKPPQKNSRNEI
+1 M
-15 FPHFSSHNQFFTLT
+15 
-29 LQPNKNKTMKN
+29 N

-48 RIPGLVALLVFVLLN
+48 RIPSLIALLVFVLLN

-69 YGNLFLRAH
+69 YSNLFLQAH
-78 HVSFWQL
+78 HVSYWQL
-85 FAKTFHVSGFD
+85 FAKTYHVSGFD

-132 ISSGDTN
+132 IATGDTN

-150 ASAFYSFIFV
+150 ASAYYSFIFI
-160 YRIFREIIELKKKDC
+160 YRVFREIIEVGKKDC
-175 ILFSA
+175 LLLSA

-202 LMLTMT
+202 FLLTIT
-208 LYLAGMAMKE
+208 LYLAGKAMKE
-218 RRQLSAWTIGILSFL
+218 KKQLSAWTIGILSFL

-254 RKVFA
+254 KKVFA
-259 PKNLVAMILPAILLV
+259 WKNMVAMILPAILLV
-274 TTAYLIY
+274 GTAYLIY
-281 TEVREP
+281 TEIREP
-287 QFHVDKQIEIK
+287 QFHTDKKIEIK
-298 AHAKDQEQQRKDS
+298 AHAKDTLQAHKDS

-328 GFWKWTDTSTSRT
+328 GFWKWTDMSTSRS

-346 NMMGESIQLHDSYL
+346 NMMGESIQLHNSYL
-360 LDDMCVNRPTIV
+360 LDDMCVNRPTVV
-372 KYNYAFN
+372 KYNYVFN
-379 YVIEAIISLLFIIG
+379 YIIEGIVALLFILG
-393 IVVAIRHKFF
+393 IIVAVRHRFF
-403 LMVLSW
+403 LMALSW
-409 LGLDIVIHFVMG
+409 LALDICIHFVMG

-431 CHWIFIIPIA
+431 CHWIFIIPIS
-441 IAYLMKSLTPGRQVV
+441 IAYMLKSLTPSRQTIVRGIT
-456 LRYFCWLLTLYFW
+456 LLLTLYLW
-469 VWNGYWLFTYMSDQ
+469 VWNGYLVFSYMSDQ
-483 ATQIMK
+483 ITQISK

>member
-1 MPNKPPQKNSRNEI
+1 M
-15 FPHFSSHNQFFTLT
+15 
-29 LQPNKNKTMKN
+29 N

-48 RIPGLVALLVFVLLN
+48 RIPSLIALLVFVLLN

-69 YGNLFLRAH
+69 YSNLFLQAH
-78 HVSFWQL
+78 HVSYWQL
-85 FAKTFHVSGFD
+85 FAKTYHVSGFD

-132 ISSGDTN
+132 IAAGDTN

-150 ASAFYSFIFV
+150 VSAYYSFIFI
-160 YRIFREIIELKKKDC
+160 YRVFREIIEVGKKDS
-175 ILFSA
+175 LLLSA

-202 LMLTMT
+202 FLLTMT
-208 LYLAGMAMKE
+208 LYLAGKAMKE
-218 RRQLSAWTIGILSFL
+218 KKQLSAWTIGILSFL

-254 RKVFA
+254 KKVFA
-259 PKNLVAMILPAILLV
+259 WKNMVAMILPAILLV
-274 TTAYLIY
+274 GTAYLIY
-281 TEVREP
+281 TEIREP
-287 QFHVDKQIEIK
+287 QFHTDKKIEIK
-298 AHAKDQEQQRKDS
+298 AHAKDTLQAHKDS

-328 GFWKWTDTSTSRT
+328 GFWKWTDMSTSRS

-346 NMMGESIQLHDSYL
+346 NMMGESIQLHNSYL
-360 LDDMCVNRPTIV
+360 LDDMCVNRPTVV
-372 KYNYAFN
+372 KYNYVFN
-379 YVIEAIISLLFIIG
+379 YIIEGIVALLFILG
-393 IVVAIRHKFF
+393 IIVAVRHRFF
-403 LMVLSW
+403 LMALSW
-409 LGLDIVIHFVMG
+409 LALDICIHFVMG

-431 CHWIFIIPIA
+431 CHWIFIIPIS
-441 IAYLMKSLTPGRQVV
+441 IAYLLKSLTPSRQTIVRGIT
-456 LRYFCWLLTLYFW
+456 LLLTLYLW
-469 VWNGYWLFTYMSDQ
+469 VWNGYLVFSYMSDQ
-483 ATQIMK
+483 ITQISK

>member
-1 MPNKPPQKNSRNEI
+1 M
-15 FPHFSSHNQFFTLT
+15 
-29 LQPNKNKTMKN
+29 N

-48 RIPGLVALLVFVLLN
+48 RIPSLIALLVFVLLN

-69 YGNLFLRAH
+69 YSNLFLQAH
-78 HVSFWQL
+78 HVSYWQL

-132 ISSGDTN
+132 IAAGDTN

-150 ASAFYSFIFV
+150 ASAYYSFIFI
-160 YRIFREIIELKKKDC
+160 YRVFREIIEVGKKDS
-175 ILFSA
+175 LLLSA

-202 LMLTMT
+202 FLLTMT
-208 LYLAGMAMKE
+208 LYLAGKAMKE
-218 RRQLSAWTIGILSFL
+218 KKQLSAWTIGILSFL

-254 RKVFA
+254 KKVFA
-259 PKNLVAMILPAILLV
+259 WKNMVAMILPAILLV
-274 TTAYLIY
+274 GTAYLIY
-281 TEVREP
+281 TEIREP
-287 QFHVDKQIEIK
+287 QFHADKKIEIK
-298 AHAKDQEQQRKDS
+298 AHAKDTIQARKDS

-328 GFWKWTDTSTSRT
+328 GFWKWTDMSTSRS

-360 LDDMCVNRPTIV
+360 LDDMCVNRPTVV
-372 KYNYAFN
+372 KYNYVFN
-379 YVIEAIISLLFIIG
+379 YVIEGIVALLFILG
-393 IVVAIRHKFF
+393 IIVAVRHRFF

-409 LGLDIVIHFVMG
+409 LALDICIHFVMG

-431 CHWIFIIPIA
+431 CHWIFIIPIS
-441 IAYLMKSLTPGRQVV
+441 IAYLLKSQTSSRQAIVRGIT
-456 LRYFCWLLTLYFW
+456 LLLTLYLW
-469 VWNGYWLFTYMSDQ
+469 VWNGYLVFSYMSDQ
-483 ATQIMK
+483 ITQISK

>member
-1 MPNKPPQKNSRNEI
+1 M
-15 FPHFSSHNQFFTLT
+15 FCLLFALT
-29 LQPNKNKTMKN
+29 LQAKSQDIYIIELSKMN

-48 RIPGLVALLVFVLLN
+48 RIPSLIALLVFVLLN

-69 YGNLFLRAH
+69 YSNLFLQAH
-78 HVSFWQL
+78 HVSYWQL

-132 ISSGDTN
+132 IATGDTN

-150 ASAFYSFIFV
+150 VSAYYSFIFI
-160 YRIFREIIELKKKDC
+160 YRVFREIIEVGKKDS
-175 ILFSA
+175 LLLSA

-202 LMLTMT
+202 FLLTMT
-208 LYLAGMAMKE
+208 LYLAGKAMKE
-218 RRQLSAWTIGILSFL
+218 KKQLSAWTIGILSFL

-254 RKVFA
+254 KKVFA
-259 PKNLVAMILPAILLV
+259 WKNMVAMILPAILLV
-274 TTAYLIY
+274 GTAYLIY
-281 TEVREP
+281 TEIREP
-287 QFHVDKQIEIK
+287 QFHTDKKIEIK
-298 AHAKDQEQQRKDS
+298 AHAKDTLQAHKDS

-317 LAHTGEPMKKE
+317 LAQTGEPMKKE
-328 GFWKWTDTSTSRT
+328 GFWKWTDMSTSRS

-360 LDDMCVNRPTIV
+360 LDDMCVNRPTVV
-372 KYNYAFN
+372 KYNYVFN
-379 YVIEAIISLLFIIG
+379 YIIEGIVALLFILG
-393 IVVAIRHKFF
+393 IIVAVRHRFF
-403 LMVLSW
+403 LMALSW
-409 LGLDIVIHFVMG
+409 LALDICIHFVMG

-431 CHWIFIIPIA
+431 CHWIFIIPIS
-441 IAYLMKSLTPGRQVV
+441 IAYLLKSLTPSKQTIVRGIT
-456 LRYFCWLLTLYFW
+456 LLLTLYLW
-469 VWNGYWLFTYMSDQ
+469 VWNGYLVFSYMSDQ
-483 ATQIMK
+483 ITQISK

>member
-1 MPNKPPQKNSRNEI
+1 M
-15 FPHFSSHNQFFTLT
+15 FCLLFALT
-29 LQPNKNKTMKN
+29 LQTKSQDIYIIELSKMN

-48 RIPGLVALLVFVLLN
+48 RIPSLIALLVFVLLN

-69 YGNLFLRAH
+69 YSNLFLQAH
-78 HVSFWQL
+78 HVSYWQL
-85 FAKTFHVSGFD
+85 FAKTYHVSGFD

-132 ISSGDTN
+132 IAAGDTN

-150 ASAFYSFIFV
+150 VSAYYSFIFI
-160 YRIFREIIELKKKDC
+160 YRVFREIIEVGKKDS
-175 ILFSA
+175 LLLSA

-202 LMLTMT
+202 FLLTMT
-208 LYLAGMAMKE
+208 LYLAGKAMKE
-218 RRQLSAWTIGILSFL
+218 KKQLSAWTIGILSFL

-254 RKVFA
+254 KKVFA
-259 PKNLVAMILPAILLV
+259 WKNMVAMILPAILLV
-274 TTAYLIY
+274 GTAYLIY
-281 TEVREP
+281 TEIREP
-287 QFHVDKQIEIK
+287 QFHTDKKIEIK
-298 AHAKDQEQQRKDS
+298 AHAKDTLQAHKDS

-328 GFWKWTDTSTSRT
+328 GFWKWTDMSTSRSN
-341 DALIH
+341 ALIH

-360 LDDMCVNRPTIV
+360 LDDMCVNRPTVV
-372 KYNYAFN
+372 KYNYVFN
-379 YVIEAIISLLFIIG
+379 YIIEGIVALLFILG
-393 IVVAIRHKFF
+393 IIVAVRHRFF
-403 LMVLSW
+403 LMALSW
-409 LGLDIVIHFVMG
+409 LALDICIHFVMG

-431 CHWIFIIPIA
+431 CHWIFIIPIS
-441 IAYLMKSLTPGRQVV
+441 IAYLLKSLTPSRQTIVRGIT
-456 LRYFCWLLTLYFW
+456 LLLTLYLW
-469 VWNGYWLFTYMSDQ
+469 VWNGYLVFSYMSDQ
-483 ATQIMK
+483 ITQISK

>member
-1 MPNKPPQKNSRNEI
+1 M
-15 FPHFSSHNQFFTLT
+15 FCLLFALT
-29 LQPNKNKTMKN
+29 LQAKSQDIYTIELSKMN

-48 RIPGLVALLVFVLLN
+48 RIPSLIALLVFVLLN

-69 YGNLFLRAH
+69 YSNLFLQAH
-78 HVSFWQL
+78 HVSYWQL
-85 FAKTFHVSGFD
+85 FAKTYHVSGFD

-132 ISSGDTN
+132 IAAGDTN

-150 ASAFYSFIFV
+150 VSAYYSFIFI
-160 YRIFREIIELKKKDC
+160 YRVFREIIEVGKKDS
-175 ILFSA
+175 LLLSA

-202 LMLTMT
+202 FLLTMT
-208 LYLAGMAMKE
+208 LYLAGKAMKE
-218 RRQLSAWTIGILSFL
+218 KKQLSAWTIGILSFL

-254 RKVFA
+254 KKVFA
-259 PKNLVAMILPAILLV
+259 WKNMVAMILPAILLV
-274 TTAYLIY
+274 GTAYLIY
-281 TEVREP
+281 TEIREP
-287 QFHVDKQIEIK
+287 QFHTDKKIEIK
-298 AHAKDQEQQRKDS
+298 AHAKDTLQAHKDS

-328 GFWKWTDTSTSRT
+328 GFWKWTDMSTSRS

-360 LDDMCVNRPTIV
+360 LDDMCVNRPTVV
-372 KYNYAFN
+372 KYNYVFN
-379 YVIEAIISLLFIIG
+379 YIIEGIVALLFILG
-393 IVVAIRHKFF
+393 IIVAVRHRFF
-403 LMVLSW
+403 LMALSW
-409 LGLDIVIHFVMG
+409 LALDICIHFVMG

-431 CHWIFIIPIA
+431 CHWIFIIPIS
-441 IAYLMKSLTPGRQVV
+441 IAYLLKSLTPSRQTIVRGIT
-456 LRYFCWLLTLYFW
+456 LLLTLYLW
-469 VWNGYWLFTYMSDQ
+469 VWNGYLVFSYMSDQ
-483 ATQIMK
+483 ITQISK

>member
-1 MPNKPPQKNSRNEI
+1 M
-15 FPHFSSHNQFFTLT
+15 FCLLFALT
-29 LQPNKNKTMKN
+29 LQAKSQDIYIIELSKMN

-48 RIPGLVALLVFVLLN
+48 RIPSLIALLVFVLLN

-69 YGNLFLRAH
+69 YSNLFLQAH
-78 HVSFWQL
+78 HVSYWQL
-85 FAKTFHVSGFD
+85 FAKTYHVSGFD

-132 ISSGDTN
+132 IAAGDTN

-150 ASAFYSFIFV
+150 VNAYYSFIFI
-160 YRIFREIIELKKKDC
+160 YRVFREIIEVGKKDS
-175 ILFSA
+175 LLLSA

-202 LMLTMT
+202 FLLTMT
-208 LYLAGMAMKE
+208 LYLAGKAMKE
-218 RRQLSAWTIGILSFL
+218 KKQLSAWTIGILSFL

-254 RKVFA
+254 KKVFA
-259 PKNLVAMILPAILLV
+259 WKNMVAMILPAILLV
-274 TTAYLIY
+274 GTAYLIY
-281 TEVREP
+281 TEIREP
-287 QFHVDKQIEIK
+287 QFHTDKKIEIK
-298 AHAKDQEQQRKDS
+298 AHAKDTLQAHKDS

-328 GFWKWTDTSTSRT
+328 GFWKWTDMSTSRS

-360 LDDMCVNRPTIV
+360 LDDMCVNRPTVV
-372 KYNYAFN
+372 KYNYVFN
-379 YVIEAIISLLFIIG
+379 YIIEGIVALLFILG
-393 IVVAIRHKFF
+393 IIVAVRHRFF
-403 LMVLSW
+403 LMALSW
-409 LGLDIVIHFVMG
+409 LALDICIHFVMG

-431 CHWIFIIPIA
+431 CHWIFIIPIS
-441 IAYLMKSLTPGRQVV
+441 IAYLLKSLTPSRQTIVRGIT
-456 LRYFCWLLTLYFW
+456 LLLTLYLW
-469 VWNGYWLFTYMSDQ
+469 VWNGYLVFSYMSDQ
-483 ATQIMK
+483 ITQISK